1 MTSSSNNKVAKG
13 TTLKGSRDALWPNY
27 QPPEDLI
34 FSHGK
39 GSELFTSNGDV
50 YLDFLS
56 GIAVTSFGHTHPH
69 LVATLTEQAGKLWH
83 LSNLFRIPAAEQL
96 ADRLTQNSFADKVFF
111 ANSGTEAVEAGI
123 KAIRG

>member
-1 MTSSSNNKVAKG
+1 MVTSSSNNGVAKG
-13 TTLKGSRDALWPNY
+13 ATSKGSRDALWPNY

-39 GSELFTSNGDV
+39 GSELFTSDGDV

-69 LVATLTEQAGKLWH
+69 LVATLMEQA
-83 LSNLFRIPAAEQL
+83 LSLIH
-96 ADRLTQNSFADKVFF
+96 
-111 ANSGTEAVEAGI
+111 I
-123 KAIRG
+123 

>member
-1 MTSSSNNKVAKG
+1 M
-13 TTLKGSRDALWPNY
+13 
-27 QPPEDLI
+27 
-34 FSHGK
+34 
-39 GSELFTSNGDV
+39 FTSDGDV

-69 LVATLTEQAGKLWH
+69 LVATLMEQAGKLWQ

-111 ANSGTEAVEAGI
+111 ANSGSEANAT
-123 KAIRG
+123 AI